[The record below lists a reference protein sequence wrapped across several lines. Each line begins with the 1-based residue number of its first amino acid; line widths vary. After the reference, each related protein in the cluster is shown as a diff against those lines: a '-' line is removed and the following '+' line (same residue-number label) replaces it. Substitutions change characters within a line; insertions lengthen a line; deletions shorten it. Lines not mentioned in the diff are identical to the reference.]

1 MNAKTEQKTQPPM
14 NADGRRFLPRS
25 LRGLFCPFESV
36 FYLRPSAFICGFAF
50 FCVLLQSPALSAEPV
65 IRANLSVATTTVDQ
79 PVELQI
85 EIQNAR
91 IIDPPDVAADHLQ
104 IDMAGDTPLG
114 SVANGDPPLLPPC
127 PCPVLPSHVRHP
139 CITT

>member
-1 MNAKTEQKTQPPM
+1 M

-36 FYLRPSAFICGFAF
+36 FYPRQSAFICGFAF

-104 IDMAGDTPLG
+104 IDMAEATYQELAMYRQP
-114 SVANGDPPLLPPC
+114 
-127 PCPVLPSHVRHP
+127 
-139 CITT
+139 

>member
-1 MNAKTEQKTQPPM
+1 M

-104 IDMAGDTPLG
+104 IDMAG
-114 SVANGDPPLLPPC
+114 ANTTHYRDND
-127 PCPVLPSHVRHP
+127 RH
-139 CITT
+139 TLSS

>member
-1 MNAKTEQKTQPPM
+1 M

-36 FYLRPSAFICGFAF
+36 FYLRQSAFICGFAF

-91 IIDPPDVAADHLQ
+91 IIYPPDVTADHLP
-104 IDMAGDTPLG
+104 IDMAAKTLQIQLRYSP
-114 SVANGDPPLLPPC
+114 PPLYSP
-127 PCPVLPSHVRHP
+127 
-139 CITT
+139 

>member
-1 MNAKTEQKTQPPM
+1 MNAKTEQKTQPQM

-25 LRGLFCPFESV
+25 ARRGGFSVNRGLFSLFESV
-36 FYLRPSAFICGFAF
+36 FYLRLFAFICGFAF
-50 FCVLLQSPALSAEPV
+50 FGVLLQLPALGAEPV

-104 IDMAGDTPLG
+104 IDMAGRNTKYQG
-114 SVANGDPPLLPPC
+114 IKSPPTLLSIFFFL
-127 PCPVLPSHVRHP
+127 VYPSL
-139 CITT
+139 

>member
-104 IDMAGDTPLG
+104 IDMAGATNRYPEMTH
-114 SVANGDPPLLPPC
+114 SPA
-127 PCPVLPSHVRHP
+127 VRSLF
-139 CITT
+139 